1 MEIAPGRY
9 ARVNGGALKGRSCSP
24 VSSPAAILKAMPET
38 PFWTQDS
45 LEDIVS
51 SRSKIMGAGVWAA
64 ARPDDRPVISFA
76 GGLPDV
82 PSLPDDEL
90 LRATRAVLD
99 TERREALQYG
109 GTFGPQPLREAIAE
123 RSSGIEEIP
132 LTAEHVT
139 VTSGAAHG
147 IGIASEVLIDP
158 GDTVL
163 VESPTFPGSLR
174 TFVSFGAQIEALPMD
189 DEGLLVGPTEE
200 ALKRLADEGRR
211 VKLLYLIPTH
221 QNPVGSTLPLARRE
235 QLLDLAREHRVLI
248 MEDDAY
254 GELWFGDEPPP
265 PSLFSLSGGELAIK
279 VASFSK
285 IIATGLRL
293 GWNLAPPT
301 LITRMAALRYDMG
314 SSPYLGRTVAEMI
327 RNGDLDRHV
336 ERLRAI
342 YRRKLDRLCEAID
355 EHCGDYVTYQ
365 RPGGGFFVW
374 LGLHQGLSAI
384 EVQRVANEKGV
395 LIGAGPHF
403 FADGNATQHLRLAFS
418 YTPVEEIEEGAHRL
432 GEALREV
439 AASSPVK

>member
-1 MEIAPGRY
+1 
-9 ARVNGGALKGRSCSP
+9 
-24 VSSPAAILKAMPET
+24 MPDT

-45 LEDIVS
+45 LEDLVS
-51 SRSKIMGAGVWAA
+51 ARSKIMGAGVWAA

-82 PSLPDDEL
+82 PSLPSEEL
-90 LRATRAVLD
+90 LRATRTVLER
-99 TERREALQYG
+99 ERREALQYG

-123 RSSGIEEIP
+123 RSSGIEGIP
-132 LTAEHVT
+132 LTHEHVT

-147 IGIASEVLIDP
+147 IGIACEALIDP

-174 TFVSFGAQIEALPMD
+174 TIHSFGARVEAVPMD
-189 DEGLLVGPTEE
+189 DEGLRVDLAEE
-200 ALKRLADEGRR
+200 TLKRLADEGRR
-211 VKLLYLIPTH
+211 AKLLYTIPTH
-221 QNPVGSTLPLARRE
+221 QNPAGSTLPLARRE
-235 QLLDLAREHRVLI
+235 KLLELAREHRLML

-254 GELWFGDEPPP
+254 GELWFGDEPP

-279 VASFSK
+279 VATFSK

-301 LITRMAALRYDMG
+301 FVTRMAALRYDMG
-314 SSPYLGRTVAEMI
+314 SSPYLGRIVAEMT

-336 ERLRAI
+336 ERLRGI
-342 YRRKLDRLCEAID
+342 YRRKLDRLCTAIA
-355 EHCGDYVTYQ
+355 EHCGEYVGYV
-365 RPGGGFFVW
+365 RPGGGFFLW
-374 LGLHQGLSAI
+374 LALQPGLSAI

-403 FADGNATQHLRLAFS
+403 FADGNATQHLRVAFS
-418 YTPVEEIEEGAHRL
+418 YTPVEEIEEGVHRL

-439 AASSPVK
+439 AAGSSIK

>member
-1 MEIAPGRY
+1 M
-9 ARVNGGALKGRSCSP
+9 SD
-24 VSSPAAILKAMPET
+24 T

-45 LEDIVS
+45 LEDLVS
-51 SRSKIMGAGVWAA
+51 ARSKVMGAGVWAA

-82 PSLPDDEL
+82 PSLPSEEL
-90 LRATRAVLD
+90 LRATRNVLD
-99 TERREALQYG
+99 RERREALQYG

-123 RSSGIEEIP
+123 RSSGIEGIP
-132 LTAEHVT
+132 LTHEHAI
-139 VTSGAAHG
+139 VTSGAAQG
-147 IGIASEVLIDP
+147 IGIACEALIDP

-163 VESPTFPGSLR
+163 VESPTFPGTLR
-174 TFVSFGAQIEALPMD
+174 TFHSFEANVEAVPMD
-189 DEGLLVGPTEE
+189 EEGLRVDLVEE
-200 ALKRLADEGRR
+200 ALERLADEGRR
-211 VKLLYLIPTH
+211 AKLLYTIPTH

-235 QLLDLAREHRVLI
+235 KLLELVREHRVLL

-301 LITRMAALRYDMG
+301 FITRMAALRYDMG
-314 SSPYLGRTVAEMI
+314 SSPYLGRVVAEMI

-336 ERLRAI
+336 DRLRGI
-342 YRRKLDRLCEAID
+342 YRRKLDRLCAAVD
-355 EHCGDYVTYQ
+355 EHCGDYVTYE
-365 RPGGGFFVW
+365 RPEGGFFVW
-374 LGLHQGLSAI
+374 FGLRPGLSAL

-403 FADGNATQHLRLAFS
+403 FADGNATEHLRVAFS
-418 YTPVEEIEEGAHRL
+418 YTPTEEIEEGVHRL

-439 AASSPVK
+439 AASSAVK

>member
-1 MEIAPGRY
+1 MAALLAPEV
-9 ARVNGGALKGRSCSP
+9 ARRHTD
-24 VSSPAAILKAMPET
+24 AMPDT

-45 LEDIVS
+45 LEEIVS
-51 SRSKIMGAGVWAA
+51 ARSKIMGAGVWAA

-82 PSLPDDEL
+82 PSLPSEEL
-90 LRATRAVLD
+90 LRGTRTVLD
-99 TERREALQYG
+99 RERREALQYG

-123 RSSGIEEIP
+123 RSSGIEGIP
-132 LTAEHVT
+132 LTHEHVT

-147 IGIASEVLIDP
+147 IGIACETLIDP

-174 TFVSFGAQIEALPMD
+174 TFVSFGANIEAVPMD
-189 DEGLLVGPTEE
+189 EEGLRVDLAEE

-221 QNPVGSTLPLARRE
+221 QNPVGSTLPLDRRE
-235 QLLDLAREHRVLI
+235 KLIELAREHRVPL

-254 GELWFGDEPPP
+254 GELWLGDEPPP

-293 GWNLAPPT
+293 GWNLAPPAF
-301 LITRMAALRYDMG
+301 ITRMAALRYDMG
-314 SSPYLGRTVAEMI
+314 SSPYLGRIVAEMI

-336 ERLRAI
+336 ERLRGI
-342 YRRKLDRLCEAID
+342 YRRKLDRLCAAVD
-355 EHCGDYVTYQ
+355 ERCGEYVSYI
-365 RPGGGFFVW
+365 RPEGGFFVW
-374 LGLHQGLSAI
+374 LALRPGLSAL
-384 EVQRVANEKGV
+384 EVQRAANEKGV

-403 FADGNATQHLRLAFS
+403 FADGNATQHLRIAFS
-418 YTPVEEIEEGAHRL
+418 YTPTEEIEEGVHRL
-432 GEALREV
+432 AEALREV
-439 AASSPVK
+439 AAGSSIK

>member
-1 MEIAPGRY
+1 
-9 ARVNGGALKGRSCSP
+9 
-24 VSSPAAILKAMPET
+24 MPDT

-45 LEDIVS
+45 LEEIVS

-82 PSLPDDEL
+82 PSLPSEEL
-90 LRATRAVLD
+90 LRATRIVLD
-99 TERREALQYG
+99 QERREALQYG
-109 GTFGPQPLREAIAE
+109 GTFGPQPWREAIAE
-123 RSSGIEEIP
+123 RSSGIEGIP
-132 LTAEHVT
+132 LTHEHVI
-139 VTSGAAHG
+139 VTAGAAQG
-147 IGIASEVLIDP
+147 IGIACEALLDP

-174 TFVSFGAQIEALPMD
+174 TFVSFGATIEAVPMD
-189 DEGLLVGPTEE
+189 EEGLRIDLVEE

-211 VKLLYLIPTH
+211 AKLLYTIPTH
-221 QNPVGSTLPLARRE
+221 QNPVGSTLPLERRE
-235 QLLDLAREHRVLI
+235 QLLELVREHRVLL

-254 GELWFGDEPPP
+254 GELWFGDEAPP

-301 LITRMAALRYDMG
+301 FITRMAALRYDMG
-314 SSPYLGRTVAEMI
+314 SSPYLGRVVAEMI
-327 RNGDLDRHV
+327 RNGDLDLHV
-336 ERLRAI
+336 GRLRDI
-342 YRRKLDRLCEAID
+342 YRRKLDRLCAAVE
-355 EHCGDYVTYQ
+355 EHCGEYVSYL
-365 RPGGGFFVW
+365 RPEGGFFVW
-374 LGLHQGLSAI
+374 LALQPGLSAI

-395 LIGAGPHF
+395 LVGAGPHF

-418 YTPVEEIEEGAHRL
+418 YTPIEEIEEGAHRL
-432 GEALREV
+432 GEAIREV
-439 AASSPVK
+439 AASSAIK

>member
-1 MEIAPGRY
+1 
-9 ARVNGGALKGRSCSP
+9 
-24 VSSPAAILKAMPET
+24 MPDT

-45 LEDIVS
+45 LEDLVS
-51 SRSKIMGAGVWAA
+51 ARSKIMGAGVWAA

-82 PSLPDDEL
+82 PSLPSEEL
-90 LRATRAVLD
+90 LRATRTVLER
-99 TERREALQYG
+99 ERREALQYG

-123 RSSGIEEIP
+123 RSSGIEGIP
-132 LTAEHVT
+132 LTHEHVT

-147 IGIASEVLIDP
+147 IGIACEALIDP

-174 TFVSFGAQIEALPMD
+174 TIHSFGARVEAVPMD
-189 DEGLLVGPTEE
+189 DEGLRVDLAEE
-200 ALKRLADEGRR
+200 TLKRLADEGRR
-211 VKLLYLIPTH
+211 AKLLYTIPTH
-221 QNPVGSTLPLARRE
+221 QNPAGSTLPLARRE
-235 QLLDLAREHRVLI
+235 KLLELAREHRLML

-254 GELWFGDEPPP
+254 GELWFGDEPP

-279 VASFSK
+279 VATFSK

-301 LITRMAALRYDMG
+301 FVTRMAALRYDMG
-314 SSPYLGRTVAEMI
+314 SSPYLGRIVAEMT

-336 ERLRAI
+336 ERLRGI
-342 YRRKLDRLCEAID
+342 YRRKLERLCTAIA
-355 EHCGDYVTYQ
+355 EHCGEYVGYV
-365 RPGGGFFVW
+365 RPGGGFFLW
-374 LGLHQGLSAI
+374 LALQPGLSAI

-403 FADGNATQHLRLAFS
+403 FADGNATQHLRVAFS
-418 YTPVEEIEEGAHRL
+418 YTPVEEIEEGVHRL

-439 AASSPVK
+439 AAGSSIK

>member
-1 MEIAPGRY
+1 
-9 ARVNGGALKGRSCSP
+9 
-24 VSSPAAILKAMPET
+24 MPET
-38 PFWTQDS
+38 PFWTQDD
-45 LEDIVS
+45 LEDLVS
-51 SRSKIMGAGVWAA
+51 ARSKIMGAGVWAA

-123 RSSGIEEIP
+123 RSSRIEGIP

-147 IGIASEVLIDP
+147 IGIACEALIDP
-158 GDTVL
+158 GVTVL

-174 TFVSFGAQIEALPMD
+174 TFVSFGAQVEAVAMD
-189 DEGLLVGPTEE
+189 EEGLRIDLAEE

-235 QLLDLAREHRVLI
+235 QLLELAAEHRVLI

-254 GELWFGDEPPP
+254 GELWFGDEPP

-301 LITRMAALRYDMG
+301 FITRMAALRYDMG

-336 ERLRAI
+336 ERLRGI
-342 YRRKLDRLCEAID
+342 YLRKLERLCDAID
-355 EHCGDYVTYQ
+355 EHCGDYVTYR

-374 LGLHQGLSAI
+374 LGLRPGLSAI

-403 FADGNATQHLRLAFS
+403 FADGNATEHLRLAFS

-439 AASSPVK
+439 AAGSLVK

>member
-1 MEIAPGRY
+1 
-9 ARVNGGALKGRSCSP
+9 
-24 VSSPAAILKAMPET
+24 MPET

-51 SRSKIMGAGVWAA
+51 ARSKIMGAGVWPA
-64 ARPDDRPVISFA
+64 ARPDDRPVISFS

-82 PSLPDDEL
+82 PSLPSEEL
-90 LRATRAVLD
+90 LRATRTVLD
-99 TERREALQYG
+99 RERREALQYG
-109 GTFGPQPLREAIAE
+109 GTFGAQPLRDAIAE
-123 RSSGIEEIP
+123 RSSGIEGLP
-132 LTAEHVT
+132 LTDEHVI

-147 IGIASEVLIDP
+147 IGIACEALLDP

-174 TFVSFGAQIEALPMD
+174 TIHSFGATVEAVPMD
-189 DEGLLVGPTEE
+189 EEGIRVDLVEE

-211 VKLLYLIPTH
+211 AKLLYLIPTH
-221 QNPVGSTLPLARRE
+221 QNPEGSTLPLGRRE
-235 QLLDLAREHRVLI
+235 KLLELARDHRILL

-279 VASFSK
+279 VLTFSK

-301 LITRMAALRYDMG
+301 LINRMAALRYDMG

-342 YRRKLDRLCEAID
+342 YRRKLERLCDALD
-355 EHCGDYVTYQ
+355 EHCGDYISYQ

-374 LGLHQGLSAI
+374 VGLRPGLSAL
-384 EVQRVANEKGV
+384 EVQRVANEKAV
-395 LIGAGPHF
+395 IIGAGPHF
-403 FADGNATQHLRLAFS
+403 FADSNVTQHLRLAFS
-418 YTPVEEIEEGAHRL
+418 YTPVEEIEEGVHRL

-439 AASSPVK
+439 AANSAVK

>member
-1 MEIAPGRY
+1 MA
-9 ARVNGGALKGRSCSP
+9 
-24 VSSPAAILKAMPET
+24 ET

-45 LEDIVS
+45 LEDLVS
-51 SRSKIMGAGVWAA
+51 ARSKIMGAGVWAA
-64 ARPDDRPVISFA
+64 ARPDDQPVISFA

-82 PSLPDDEL
+82 PSLPSEEL
-90 LRATRAVLD
+90 LRATHTVLEH
-99 TERREALQYG
+99 ERREALQYG
-109 GTFGPQPLREAIAE
+109 GTFGAQPLREAIAE
-123 RSSGIEEIP
+123 RSSGIEGLP
-132 LTAEHVT
+132 LTAEHVI
-139 VTSGAAHG
+139 VSSGAAHG
-147 IGIASEVLIDP
+147 IGIACEALLDP

-174 TFVSFGAQIEALPMD
+174 TIHSFGAQVEAVPMD
-189 DEGLLVGPTEE
+189 EEGIRVDLAEE
-200 ALKRLADEGRR
+200 ALRRLADEGRR
-211 VKLLYLIPTH
+211 AKLLYLIPTH
-221 QNPVGSTLPLARRE
+221 QNPEGSTLPLARRE
-235 QLLDLAREHRVLI
+235 RLLELAREHRILL

-279 VASFSK
+279 VATFSK

-342 YRRKLDRLCEAID
+342 YRRKLDRLCEALD
-355 EHCGDYVTYQ
+355 DHCGDYISYQ

-374 LGLHQGLSAI
+374 VGLRPGLSAI
-384 EVQRVANEKGV
+384 EVQRVANEKAV
-395 LIGAGPHF
+395 VVGAGPHF
-403 FADGNATQHLRLAFS
+403 FADGNVTQHLRLAFS
-418 YTPVEEIEEGAHRL
+418 YTPVEEIEEGVHRL
-432 GEALREV
+432 GDALREV
-439 AASSPVK
+439 AANSAVK

>member
-1 MEIAPGRY
+1 
-9 ARVNGGALKGRSCSP
+9 
-24 VSSPAAILKAMPET
+24 MPET

-45 LEDIVS
+45 LEDLVS
-51 SRSKIMGAGVWAA
+51 ARSKIMGAGVWAA

-82 PSLPDDEL
+82 PSLPSEEL
-90 LRATRAVLD
+90 LRATRTVLEH
-99 TERREALQYG
+99 ERREALQYG
-109 GTFGPQPLREAIAE
+109 GTFGAQPLREAIAE
-123 RSSGIEEIP
+123 RSSGIEGLP
-132 LTAEHVT
+132 LTVEHVIIS
-139 VTSGAAHG
+139 SGAAHG
-147 IGIASEVLIDP
+147 IGIACEALLDP

-174 TFVSFGAQIEALPMD
+174 TIHSFGAQVEAVPMD
-189 DEGLLVGPTEE
+189 EEGIRVDLAEE
-200 ALKRLADEGRR
+200 ALLRLADEGRR
-211 VKLLYLIPTH
+211 AKLLYLIPTH

-235 QLLDLAREHRVLI
+235 RLLELAREHHVLL

-279 VASFSK
+279 VATFSK

-293 GWNLAPPT
+293 GWSLAPPT

-314 SSPYLGRTVAEMI
+314 SSPYLGRIVAEMI

-342 YRRKLDRLCEAID
+342 YRRKLDRLCEALA
-355 EHCGDYVTYQ
+355 EHCGDYVSYQ

-374 LGLHQGLSAI
+374 VGLRPGLSAI
-384 EVQRVANEKGV
+384 EVQRVANEKAV
-395 LIGAGPHF
+395 IIGAGPHF
-403 FADGNATQHLRLAFS
+403 FADGNVTQHLRLAFS
-418 YTPVEEIEEGAHRL
+418 YTPVEEIEEGVHRL

-439 AASSPVK
+439 AANSAVK

>member
-1 MEIAPGRY
+1 
-9 ARVNGGALKGRSCSP
+9 
-24 VSSPAAILKAMPET
+24 MPET

-45 LEDIVS
+45 LEDLVS
-51 SRSKIMGAGVWAA
+51 ARSKIMGAGVWAA

-82 PSLPDDEL
+82 PSLPSEEL
-90 LRATRAVLD
+90 LRATRTVLEH
-99 TERREALQYG
+99 ERREALQYG
-109 GTFGPQPLREAIAE
+109 GTFGAQPLREAIAE
-123 RSSGIEEIP
+123 RSSGIEELP
-132 LTAEHVT
+132 LTAEHVIIS
-139 VTSGAAHG
+139 SGAAHG
-147 IGIASEVLIDP
+147 IGIACEALLDP

-174 TFVSFGAQIEALPMD
+174 TIHSFGAQVEAVPMD
-189 DEGLLVGPTEE
+189 EEGIRVDLAEE
-200 ALKRLADEGRR
+200 ALLRLADEGRR
-211 VKLLYLIPTH
+211 AKLLYLIPTH

-235 QLLDLAREHRVLI
+235 RLLELAREHHVLL

-265 PSLFSLSGGELAIK
+265 PSLLSLSGGELAIK
-279 VASFSK
+279 VATFSK

-314 SSPYLGRTVAEMI
+314 SSPYLGRIVAEMI

-342 YRRKLDRLCEAID
+342 YRRKLDRLCEALD
-355 EHCGDYVTYQ
+355 EHCGDYVSYQ

-374 LGLHQGLSAI
+374 VGLRPGLSAI

-395 LIGAGPHF
+395 VIGAGPHF
-403 FADGNATQHLRLAFS
+403 FADGNVTQHLRLAFS
-418 YTPVEEIEEGAHRL
+418 YTPVEEIEEGVHRL

-439 AASSPVK
+439 AANSAVK

>member
-1 MEIAPGRY
+1 
-9 ARVNGGALKGRSCSP
+9 
-24 VSSPAAILKAMPET
+24 MPET

-45 LEDIVS
+45 LEDVVS
-51 SRSKIMGAGVWAA
+51 ARSKIMGAGVWAA
-64 ARPDDRPVISFA
+64 ARPDDRPVIAFS

-82 PSLPDDEL
+82 PSLPSEEL
-90 LRATRAVLD
+90 LRATRTVLEK
-99 TERREALQYG
+99 ERREALQYG
-109 GTFGPQPLREAIAE
+109 GTFGAQPLRDAIAE
-123 RSSGIEEIP
+123 RCSGIEGLP
-132 LTAEHVT
+132 LTDEHVI

-147 IGIASEVLIDP
+147 IGIACEALLDP

-174 TFVSFGAQIEALPMD
+174 TIHSFGATVEAVPMD
-189 DEGLLVGPTEE
+189 EEGIRVDLAEE
-200 ALKRLADEGRR
+200 ALQRLADEGRR
-211 VKLLYLIPTH
+211 AKLLYLIPTH
-221 QNPVGSTLPLARRE
+221 QNPEGSTLPLARRE
-235 QLLDLAREHRVLI
+235 KLLELAREHRILL

-254 GELWFGDEPPP
+254 GELWFGAEPPP

-279 VASFSK
+279 VATFSK

-293 GWNLAPPT
+293 GWNLAPPA
-301 LITRMAALRYDMG
+301 LINRMAALRYDMG

-342 YRRKLDRLCEAID
+342 YRRKLERLCDALD
-355 EHCGDYVTYQ
+355 EHCGDYISYQ

-374 LGLHQGLSAI
+374 VGLRPGLSAL

-395 LIGAGPHF
+395 IIGAGPHF
-403 FADGNATQHLRLAFS
+403 FADSNVTQHLRLAFS
-418 YTPVEEIEEGAHRL
+418 YTPVEEIEEGVHRL

-439 AASSPVK
+439 AATSAVK

>member
-1 MEIAPGRY
+1 M
-9 ARVNGGALKGRSCSP
+9 SD
-24 VSSPAAILKAMPET
+24 T

-45 LEDIVS
+45 LEDLVS
-51 SRSKIMGAGVWAA
+51 ARSRAMGAGVWAA

-82 PSLPDDEL
+82 PSLPSEEL
-90 LRATRAVLD
+90 LRATRNVLER
-99 TERREALQYG
+99 ERREALQYG

-123 RSSGIEEIP
+123 RSSGIEGIP
-132 LTAEHVT
+132 LTHEHVT
-139 VTSGAAHG
+139 VTSGAAQG
-147 IGIASEVLIDP
+147 IGIACEALIDP

-163 VESPTFPGSLR
+163 VESPTFPGTLR
-174 TFVSFGAQIEALPMD
+174 TFHSFKANVEAVPMD
-189 DEGLLVGPTEE
+189 DEGLRIDLVEE

-211 VKLLYLIPTH
+211 AKLLYTIPTH

-235 QLLDLAREHRVLI
+235 KLLELVREHRVLL

-293 GWNLAPPT
+293 GWNLAPPAF
-301 LITRMAALRYDMG
+301 ITRMAALRYDMG
-314 SSPYLGRTVAEMI
+314 SSPYLGRVVAEMI

-336 ERLRAI
+336 DRLRGI
-342 YRRKLDRLCEAID
+342 YRRKLDRLCAAVD
-355 EHCGDYVTYQ
+355 EHCGDYVSYI
-365 RPGGGFFVW
+365 RPEGGFFVW
-374 LGLHQGLSAI
+374 FGLRPGLSAL

-403 FADGNATQHLRLAFS
+403 FADGNATQHLRVAFS
-418 YTPVEEIEEGAHRL
+418 YTPTEEIEEGVHRL

-439 AASSPVK
+439 AASSAVK

>member
-1 MEIAPGRY
+1 
-9 ARVNGGALKGRSCSP
+9 
-24 VSSPAAILKAMPET
+24 MPDT

-45 LEDIVS
+45 LEDLVS
-51 SRSKIMGAGVWAA
+51 ARSKIMGAGVWAA

-82 PSLPDDEL
+82 PSLPSEEL
-90 LRATRAVLD
+90 LRATRTVLER
-99 TERREALQYG
+99 ERREALQYG

-123 RSSGIEEIP
+123 RSSGIEGIP
-132 LTAEHVT
+132 LTHEHVT

-147 IGIASEVLIDP
+147 IGIACEALIDP

-174 TFVSFGAQIEALPMD
+174 TIHSFGARVEAVPMD
-189 DEGLLVGPTEE
+189 DEGLRVDLAEE
-200 ALKRLADEGRR
+200 TLKRLADEGRR
-211 VKLLYLIPTH
+211 AKLLYTIPTH
-221 QNPVGSTLPLARRE
+221 QNPAGSTLPLARRE
-235 QLLDLAREHRVLI
+235 KLLELAREHRLML

-254 GELWFGDEPPP
+254 GELWFGDEPP

-279 VASFSK
+279 VATFSK

-301 LITRMAALRYDMG
+301 FVTRMAALRYDMG
-314 SSPYLGRTVAEMI
+314 SSPYLGRIVAEMT

-336 ERLRAI
+336 ERLRGI
-342 YRRKLDRLCEAID
+342 YRRKLDRLCTAIA
-355 EHCGDYVTYQ
+355 EHCGEYVGYV
-365 RPGGGFFVW
+365 RPGGGFFLW
-374 LGLHQGLSAI
+374 LALQPGLSAI

-403 FADGNATQHLRLAFS
+403 FADGNATQHLRVAFS
-418 YTPVEEIEEGAHRL
+418 YTPVEEIEEGVHRL
-432 GEALREV
+432 AEALREV
-439 AASSPVK
+439 AAGSSIK